1 MFDVLSL
8 LELSYGMRR
17 ELLDEL
23 ALDRPGL
30 RVPVNFTDITG
41 DVVLAAVRQQSLEG
55 VVAKRL
61 VSTYQPGRRSR
72 ARIKTQIRHTAEVIV
87 AGWSPSTGNKNVLG
101 ALLLAAHNPGRRPGT
116 GGAGPRAADR
126 VSGPFAGA
134 SPRPR

>member
-1 MFDVLSL
+1 MHYVVFDVLSL

-72 ARIKTQIRHTAEVIV
+72 ARIKPRSATPRRSSSP
-87 AGWSPSTGNKNVLG
+87 AG
-101 ALLLAAHNPGRRPGT
+101 RPAPAT
-116 GGAGPRAADR
+116 RMC
-126 VSGPFAGA
+126 
-134 SPRPR
+134 